1 MALNMRRLTGRLA
14 LAGFAALVMGGRP
27 AHSQT
32 VEEFYR
38 GKQMRIVVGSAAGG
52 GYDAYARTVA
62 AHMGKHIPGNPTF
75 IVQNMPGVGSLIAVN
90 HVVNVA
96 PKDGTV
102 MAAMHPAGVIAPLFH
117 PEQAKFDSRRL
128 NWLGSPVTITFTVVV
143 SNRSPVQTFDQL
155 FTTELIVAASGGDS
169 TTLPLLT
176 NGVLGTK
183 FKVITGY
190 KSASASML
198 AIERGEAQGNGG
210 DALSAL
216 KSVHADYLKDGRLR
230 IIASYGLRANPE
242 LVGVPMVIDY
252 AKTANQRA
260 ALKLV
265 LSGQDLGWPY
275 VMAPDVPPDRVKAMQ
290 AAFDATMQD
299 PDFLADAAK
308 RRLDIS
314 PIRGESQASQVIET
328 FKTPRDVIENVK
340 RITGE

>member
-1 MALNMRRLTGRLA
+1 MTSKMPRLTLLLA
-14 LAGFAALVMGGRP
+14 FTGFAAVLASWP
-27 AHSQT
+27 AASQS
-32 VEEFYR
+32 VADFYR
-38 GKQMRIVVGSAAGG
+38 GKQIRLVVGSDAGG

-75 IVQNMPGVGSLIAVN
+75 LVQNMPGVGSLIAVN
-90 HVVNVA
+90 HVINVA

-102 MAAMHPAGVIAPLFH
+102 MAAMHPAGVVAPLFH
-117 PEQAKFDSRRL
+117 PEQAKFDSRKL
-128 NWLGSPVTITFTVVV
+128 TWLGSPVTITFTVVV
-143 SNRSPVQTFDQL
+143 SNVSPVQSFDQL

-169 TTLPLLT
+169 TTLPLLA

-190 KSASASML
+190 KSAGASML
-198 AIERGEAQGNGG
+198 AVERGEAQGNGG

-230 IIASYGLRANPE
+230 IIASYGLRPHPE

-252 AKTANQRA
+252 AKTDEQRE

-265 LSGQDLGWPY
+265 LSGQDFGWPY
-275 VMAPDVPPDRVKAMQ
+275 VMAPGLPADRVKAMRT
-290 AAFDATMQD
+290 AFEATMRD
-299 PDFLADAAK
+299 PEFLADAAK

-314 PIRGESQASQVIET
+314 PIGWESQARQVDET
-328 FKTPRDVIENVK
+328 FATPRDVVEKVK
-340 RITGE
+340 RIIGE